1 VGEPD
6 RRGPLIGVA
15 VAFAA
20 ASLLRPT
27 DSAALAIPLL
37 LAPLV
42 PAGLRRRRY
51 VPAVVAVAAGLAVGW
66 AVWVAEAFIR
76 FDNPLARLRAGA
88 EVNDAGFGFILW
100 RHLEAVDGPNLLCRP
115 AQVCAD
121 VHWPEVAWW
130 FVVPVLAVA
139 GLLAAPMVAL
149 PRASVGFGLD
159 ALALSGPAR
168 RSVPMVALPR
178 ASVGFGLDALALSGP
193 ARRSVPV
200 VTRAPR
206 YACGLALVCAV
217 ALALPYLFLFDYANT
232 RFLQPAYALMMIPA
246 AVGVV
251 SGWRGVARVL
261 VPVALAVHIVAQVA
275 SMGRVTGV
283 LEPILAAQRAQ
294 ADALVAQGVRARC
307 VVVGRGAIQI
317 GYLTGCRSVRTATDP
332 AVGDPAVTKAS
343 ADGEQVV
350 LLVRKPRG
358 TPPGWRPIALPKPAA
373 GTAFVR

>member
-1 VGEPD
+1 
-6 RRGPLIGVA
+6 
-15 VAFAA
+15 
-20 ASLLRPT
+20 
-27 DSAALAIPLL
+27 
-37 LAPLV
+37 
-42 PAGLRRRRY
+42 
-51 VPAVVAVAAGLAVGW
+51 
-66 AVWVAEAFIR
+66 
-76 FDNPLARLRAGA
+76 
-88 EVNDAGFGFILW
+88 
-100 RHLEAVDGPNLLCRP
+100 
-115 AQVCAD
+115 
-121 VHWPEVAWW
+121 
-130 FVVPVLAVA
+130 
-139 GLLAAPMVAL
+139 
-149 PRASVGFGLD
+149 
-159 ALALSGPAR
+159 
-168 RSVPMVALPR
+168 MVALPR

-373 GTAFVR
+373 GTAYVR